1 MAIRPASFVAAAS
14 TVALVVAL
22 AAYAQTANTVSNATA
37 QEPDPRDGGTAG
49 NQVQLLGGTVC
60 LPGTGMFFFA
70 GPPEP
75 RRSPKTSGE
84 PGAHPAA
91 ETAGDPATSAA
102 PAAREARPV
111 PTQGRAPNAR
121 ARAAR
126 SSR

>member
-1 MAIRPASFVAAAS
+1 MAVRAASFVAAAS

-37 QEPDPRDGGTAG
+37 QEPDPRDGGTTA

-75 RRSPKTSGE
+75 RRSPNTSAE

-91 ETAGDPATSAA
+91 ETAGDRATSAA
-102 PAAREARPV
+102 PAAREGEAGPDAGAR
-111 PTQGRAPNAR
+111 
-121 ARAAR
+121 
-126 SSR
+126 

>member
-1 MAIRPASFVAAAS
+1 MAVRAASFVAAAS

-49 NQVQLLGGTVC
+49 NHVQLLGGTVC

-75 RRSPKTSGE
+75 RPSNE
-84 PGAHPAA
+84 PGARPALD
-91 ETAGDPATSAA
+91 TAGDGATSAA
-102 PAAREARPV
+102 PAAREGEAGSDAGAR
-111 PTQGRAPNAR
+111 
-121 ARAAR
+121 
-126 SSR
+126 